1 MMLRTL
7 LARLFFVV
15 CFGFDALE
23 HALADR
29 LAEFAVFVVVLVVMA
44 MIPFDVIIIDT
55 DSGV

>member
-23 HALADR
+23 HA